1 MRPAVVRAGM
11 RGAPALARVIERSV
25 DTPEQH
31 LVVATLYRL
40 RQHARRDREG
50 AAVARR
56 IDQLL
61 TGPFAGLP
69 AAPVTFITWGMRT
82 DPRYRQVL
90 AVYRA
95 LDQPYLHATEGPG
108 ELRLGVRGM
117 VRLYEY
123 WVYLQVLQA
132 AREMYGPPLGAGSTS
147 SLSNNAEAAHDAL
160 NFPLEPRSPFRGRP
174 HCV

>member
-1 MRPAVVRAGM
+1 
-11 RGAPALARVIERSV
+11 
-25 DTPEQH
+25 
-31 LVVATLYRL
+31 
-40 RQHARRDREG
+40 
-50 AAVARR
+50 
-56 IDQLL
+56 
-61 TGPFAGLP
+61 
-69 AAPVTFITWGMRT
+69 MRT

-132 AREMYGPPLGAGSTS
+132 AREMYGPLLEPGSTS

-160 NFPLEPRSPFRGRP
+160 NFPLNHDLLSGGRP